1 MQNKIKIYFQSKGFT
16 IVEFLVVI
24 AIIAIIGALTG
35 MYLLKYGPMYELN
48 SQARILYSEIQNAKI
63 SAIRSKEPW
72 GFVFNEAS
80 NTYTIYSSSG
90 DGDFSTIGNNITY
103 KTINLNTSRYA
114 INFGH
119 GAATAQVGGGGFGAG
134 DNITYTNET
143 LILGTIGNS
152 TQGNVYIQN
161 DRDDTYSVGTNMFGN
176 ISLRRWN
183 GTGWN

>member
-35 MYLLKYGPMYELN
+35 MYLLKYGPMYELK

-63 SAIRSKEPW
+63 SAIRSQEQW

-80 NTYTIYSSSG
+80 NSYTIYSASG
-90 DGDFSTIGNNITY
+90 DNDFSTTGNNILY
-103 KTINLNTSRYA
+103 KTINLNVSKYT

-119 GAATAQVGGGGFGAG
+119 GAATSQVGGGAFGAG
-134 DNITYTNET
+134 DDITYTNEI
-143 LILGTIGNS
+143 LVLGTIGNS
-152 TQGNVYIQN
+152 TQGNVYLQN
-161 DRDDTYSVGTNMFGN
+161 DRGDTYSVGTNMFGN